1 MKPDQLD
8 ERADFVD
15 LGFSSRT
22 MAQLARSL
30 SGLFGIHLLP
40 TAFFSYPSIGQL
52 SGYLIQS
59 HRPALES
66 FYKLGREAGSSER
79 QAGPL
84 PTPAATDRSTQSIRA
99 LNPTA
104 RPSPTQDEPIAVIGI
119 SGRFPG
125 AEGADELWNILA
137 AGKSVISEIPKDR
150 WDWREYYEP
159 GNAANEIATNRG
171 GFITGVAEFDP
182 IFFSL
187 SPREAELIDPRQRLL
202 LQETWRAFEDA
213 GYAGRRLR
221 GTSCG
226 VFIGVEEGEYE
237 KLTGD
242 EGLIT
247 GNHNGI
253 LASRI
258 SYLLDLRGPSLAIN
272 TACSSGLAAV
282 HLACQS
288 LQRGETD
295 MALAG
300 AVHLLLLPGTYK
312 QLTRMGMLSESGQCF
327 TFDERGDGIVP
338 GEAVAALVLKPLSAA
353 VKDGDNIYGVIKG
366 CGVNYKGKT
375 NGITA
380 PGGLSQKQLIE
391 EVYQKC
397 GIQAGDIDYIAA
409 HGTGTKLEMP
419 SKSPRSQTHSVPVPG
434 KQDFAL

>member
-1 MKPDQLD
+1 MAAVVNNLGELEQKLDLFCHGGPGLDLVFSGKTQKQKNALRHSSQHKALRDQKLRAPSFAAAAVELAKSWVSGGEIHWPELHGQAKPRKIPLPTYPFARERYWIPQVSDVSNIDLNRSERSSIYMPPEQSLEHHDNSALERLVTRDLKRQICSLLKMKPDQLD

-59 HRPALES
+59 HRLALES

-79 QAGPL
+79 QAVLL

-99 LNPTA
+99 VNPTA

-187 SPREAELIDPRQRLL
+187 SPREAELIDPRQ
-202 LQETWRAFEDA
+202 ETAA
-213 GYAGRRLR
+213 PGNL
-221 GTSCG
+221 
-226 VFIGVEEGEYE
+226 
-237 KLTGD
+237 
-242 EGLIT
+242 EGL
-247 GNHNGI
+247 
-253 LASRI
+253 
-258 SYLLDLRGPSLAIN
+258 
-272 TACSSGLAAV
+272 
-282 HLACQS
+282 
-288 LQRGETD
+288 
-295 MALAG
+295 
-300 AVHLLLLPGTYK
+300 
-312 QLTRMGMLSESGQCF
+312 
-327 TFDERGDGIVP
+327 
-338 GEAVAALVLKPLSAA
+338 
-353 VKDGDNIYGVIKG
+353 
-366 CGVNYKGKT
+366 
-375 NGITA
+375 
-380 PGGLSQKQLIE
+380 
-391 EVYQKC
+391 
-397 GIQAGDIDYIAA
+397 
-409 HGTGTKLEMP
+409 
-419 SKSPRSQTHSVPVPG
+419 
-434 KQDFAL
+434 